1 MPDCNCMFVCMVPW
15 INDFLREGPLGWKS
29 DFASLHTLI
38 LIHQSSFI
46 TSRPGSGLHVFIL
59 LDIFQ
64 LSVQSYLGMHGNN
77 VTSSHIFLNH
87 SLIHNDSSLVFIRN
101 FPLIYT
107 WDSSGVILV

>member
-1 MPDCNCMFVCMVPW
+1 MARTREKVPQCQIAIVC
-15 INDFLREGPLGWKS
+15 LKEGPLGWKS

-46 TSRPGSGLHVFIL
+46 TSRPGSGLHVSTLI
-59 LDIFQ
+59 DIFQ

-101 FPLIYT
+101 FPLTYT